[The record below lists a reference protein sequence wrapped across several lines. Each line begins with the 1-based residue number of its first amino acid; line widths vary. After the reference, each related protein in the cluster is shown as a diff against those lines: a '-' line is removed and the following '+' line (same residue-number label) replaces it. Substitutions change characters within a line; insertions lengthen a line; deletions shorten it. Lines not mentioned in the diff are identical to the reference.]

1 MLKNII
7 FILLALVALG
17 ASHTVFAAESPVEE
31 AIPAE
36 VMPANPANNEVIKES
51 AKVSVS
57 QPANNTRPINDNH
70 VDYRYCLELKTDRE
84 IIECRY
90 GKK

>member
-7 FILLALVALG
+7 FILMALIKLG
-17 ASHTVFAAESPVEE
+17 ASHIIFAAEPPADE

-36 VMPANPANNEVIKES
+36 VMPVSPAD
-51 AKVSVS
+51 SVS

-70 VDYRYCLELKTDRE
+70 VDYRYCLELKTDIE
-84 IIECRY
+84 IIKCRY
-90 GKK
+90 KK

>member
-7 FILLALVALG
+7 FILLALIALG
-17 ASHTVFAAESPVEE
+17 ASHIIFAAEPSSDE

-36 VMPANPANNEVIKES
+36 VIPASPADNEA

-57 QPANNTRPINDNH
+57 QPSNNTRPINDTH
-70 VDYRYCLELKTDRE
+70 VDYRYCLELKTNLE
-84 IIECRY
+84 IMQCRY
-90 GKK
+90 KKK